1 MACERHSVS
10 LFFTIYCEMIYAY
23 EPSTKRY
30 VALKVV
36 MARKS
41 NINST
46 EASFSPAS
54 LPDHPGKMYV
64 GGKLDSFS
72 HEGPNGSHT
81 CVTFDPLGRS
91 FETLLQRADLLQD
104 DMITPMEY
112 DPTTWSAT
120 FVREV
125 CKQMILGLDFLHS
138 NRIMHRDIQ
147 PGNILLA
154 LTYDIHSMTETEIQ
168 QDLWDADNA
177 PEDAGGIKAANGT
190 SYHAEALDT
199 RWQAMNFRRSLFS
212 LNIMKRCDGRPLE
225 KGDPRYTVGPI
236 SLHDRL
242 DFDSPTKFSCILNDL
257 GGSCRFEDCNDGQI
271 PYPVDVRSPQIH
283 LGLPYDE
290 KADIWALGVT
300 LGRMVTLAPLI
311 YADSTFCESDEE
323 VKQETEDTNLVN
335 IVERISPLPPDLQ
348 PHWANRHKYINEAGE
363 LLNPDPVDP
372 QETVNGDLHH
382 VIQLARPLD
391 MSDREAAMFESMI
404 KKMLSYESKRR
415 PSTTELLKHPWFTT
429 SDFSRER
436 RPAPA
441 RRKYVVVRG
450 GSDTSSSSAST
461 PSLGSPV
468 PG

>member
-1 MACERHSVS
+1 
-10 LFFTIYCEMIYAY
+10 MIYAY
-23 EPSTKRY
+23 EPRTKCY
-30 VALKVV
+30 IALKVV

-41 NINST
+41 SMKST
-46 EASFSPAS
+46 EASFSPAP

-72 HEGPNGSHT
+72 HEGLNGLHT
-81 CVTFDPLGRS
+81 CVVLEPLGRS

-104 DMITPMEY
+104 GMITPMKY

-125 CKQMILGLDFLHS
+125 CKQMMLGLDFLHS
-138 NRIMHRDIQ
+138 NQIMHRDIQ

-168 QDLWDADNA
+168 QDLWDVDDA
-177 PEDAGGIKAANGT
+177 PEDVEGSEVANGT
-190 SYHAEALDT
+190 SVTIEPLDP

-212 LNIMKRCDGRPLE
+212 INIMKRLDGRPLE

-236 SLHDRL
+236 PLPDRL
-242 DFDSPTKFSCILNDL
+242 DFDIPTKFSCILNDL
-257 GGSCRFEDCNDGQI
+257 GDSCRFGDCNDGQI

-300 LGRMVTLAPLI
+300 LARIVTLAPII
-311 YADSTFCESDEE
+311 YADSTFGESDEE
-323 VKQETEDTNLVN
+323 IRQETEDTNIVN
-335 IVERISPLPPDLQ
+335 IIERIGPLPPDLQ
-348 PHWANRHKYINEAGE
+348 SHWANRHKYIDEAGE

-391 MSDREAAMFESMI
+391 MSDREAVMFESII
-404 KKMLSYESKRR
+404 KEMLSYDPKQR

-441 RRKYVVVRG
+441 RRKYVIFHG
-450 GSDTSSSSAST
+450 GTDTSSSSAST
-461 PSLGSPV
+461 PLVGSPV
-468 PG
+468 AGR